1 MGIVADFVN
10 GPLFLYLV
18 QPVHTLQDT
27 LATISINQ
35 SEVSMGGITTTI
47 SKVKYIGIASLTIA
61 ILSILVLNII
71 SSYSSSNIRT
81 NATNVEPATSDTSA
95 LASIDPTAI
104 SISISSYPATGDTND
119 PNLSLSIP
127 QGGGL
132 VAGRHTV
139 SVNAGNE
146 IASYSV
152 FLNGGTNENGVD
164 NTDLVNAIADSLP
177 STGSLATSIPS
188 MAWSGDFSINSGL
201 PMYGN
206 AWGVALPDSYPS
218 LYNDKATYESLIT
231 SPASSSNGPTYTF
244 SGIPPLSYGQPN
256 GNNPIMNKMINE
268 ATVSTSTDVYYGVKI
283 DNPSTMLAGDYT
295 TNVVYTVVAELK
307 TPSISSVSPNPIRT
321 GSSNKITLTG
331 SNLDIVSKVTI
342 DDRGAIRDCTSLT
355 HSGSTKLTCAL
366 PAISNTGSYIITAET
381 AGGQTATTT
390 IQVKLPAPT
399 ITSVSPNEINTN
411 NGTTALTITGTN
423 LATTRSVYI
432 DFNNNNKADSGETC
446 TIRTKANG
454 QVTCTAP
461 SRSSAGGPYTV
472 RLTTDGGST
481 SKANAVSYVT
491 AAPTVEMVD
500 PSTVCTSNDVPRFEI
515 YGSNLGAVYEVEL
528 VGGRITGECE
538 ILHQS
543 NMDIECQANDSWW
556 FQVMFSVPDGSY
568 IQARLLGPSGTTLAT
583 INRFALFTYN
593 ANECM

>member
-1 MGIVADFVN
+1 
-10 GPLFLYLV
+10 
-18 QPVHTLQDT
+18 
-27 LATISINQ
+27 
-35 SEVSMGGITTTI
+35 MGGITTI
-47 SKVKYIGIASLTIA
+47 INKVKYIGIASLTIA
-61 ILSILVLNII
+61 ILSVLILNII

-104 SISISSYPATGDTND
+104 SISISSHSATGDTND

-139 SVNAGNE
+139 SVNVGSE
-146 IASYSV
+146 IAKYSIY
-152 FLNGGTNENGVD
+152 LNGGDNQN
-164 NTDLVNAIADSLP
+164 NTDLVNHLADSLP
-177 STGSLATSIPS
+177 NTGSLATSIPS
-188 MAWSGDFSINSGL
+188 LRWSGDFSMPQSML
-201 PMYGN
+201 LYGD
-206 AWGVALPDSYPS
+206 AWGVALPDAYPD
-218 LYNDKATYESLIT
+218 LYNNKAAYESLIT
-231 SPASSSNGPTYTF
+231 NPANSLDGPMYTF
-244 SGIPPLSYGQPN
+244 SGVPPLSYGQPGDG
-256 GNNPIMNKMINE
+256 GNRIATNKTA
-268 ATVSTSTDVYYGVKI
+268 ATSVDVYYGIKV

-307 TPSISSVSPNPIRT
+307 APSISSVSPNPIRT

-355 HSGSTKLTCAL
+355 HSGSTKLTCTL
-366 PAISNTGSYIITAET
+366 PAISNAGNYIITAET

-461 SRSSAGGPYTV
+461 SRSSAGGLYTV
-472 RLTTDGGST
+472 RLTTEGGNA

-491 AAPTVEMVD
+491 PVPIVNSVSPSVFYPWNTFDTPTFTISGADLQNVASISVRTKESPSVTSRDGRCEISSNNGKSITCTVE
-500 PSTVCTSNDVPRFEI
+500 FEWWQI
-515 YGSNLGAVYEVEL
+515 VSDLVYFE
-528 VGGRITGECE
+528 
-538 ILHQS
+538 
-543 NMDIECQANDSWW
+543 
-556 FQVMFSVPDGSY
+556 
-568 IQARLLGPSGTTLAT
+568 TTLSAT
-583 INRFALFTYN
+583 FYDASGVPIYNMANFSTYR
-593 ANECM
+593 MG